1 MSAESFQQLEE
12 KIARRSEE
20 ISASGGTDLTV
31 AVCAWTADTR
41 VVVLE
46 WFHGDEPQREIIG
59 GIPQIDSPADAQR
72 EICLGE
78 FAVTG
83 TASLSSAFRAVQQA
97 KQSDQPIWQGI
108 VDGQPITVQ
117 RRPGNNEG

>member
-1 MSAESFQQLEE
+1 MTAESFQQLKE
-12 KIARRSEE
+12 KIARRAEQ

-31 AVCAWTADTR
+31 AVCAWTSNTR

-46 WFHGDEPQREIIG
+46 WFSGAEPQREIIG
-59 GIPQIDSPADAQR
+59 GIPQTETPPDLQR

-83 TASLSSAFRAVQQA
+83 TASLSSAFRAIQQA
-97 KQSDQPIWQGI
+97 KQSDRPIWRGA
-108 VDGQPITVQ
+108 VDGQPVTVQ
-117 RRPGNNEG
+117 RRPMT